1 MGRSDS
7 AIVIAALLMLSF
19 LSVPVVAAAD
29 LALSA
34 NPTNSTATTDDP
46 AEYDITVI
54 NTGDEDLTVSLSA
67 SQESDCSGFT
77 SNLDSTVVSVGQGES
92 ETVTLT
98 VTVNDQASGDCIT
111 TVNAN
116 GVASNPSENAQA
128 DVEVTTTAEG
138 GGQYSVK
145 LNYINPS
152 NGAVNYDGE
161 EDEVEWTVKVENT
174 GENDATVQLAMASKS
189 DCDPNGLDATVEP
202 QQMSLD
208 ADGGEETA
216 TISVTLPE
224 GSSTESGDHC
234 FVLEA
239 TVSNDPNPTDQAND
253 SINLNLKI
261 PEVKTC
267 DSSLQNPSHNLDPGE
282 SATNSFTLTNTG
294 NTAWTVSAFASSE
307 GFDVSDWVDFDTP
320 TSRLLSEPG
329 GSQDTTSFQFEI
341 TPDDSVEP
349 GTVDVYIQGRAGS
362 SIGCESLL
370 RVNLGQVHDASLSLS
385 NPSVSNVDPG
395 STASTSMMVT
405 NTGNG
410 QDNFALGVRD
420 LSAGWQVEL
429 SETFVTI
436 DGRHCN
442 SSTNCDRKSVQVQIT
457 VPANAKSGVEYEIT
471 MYVNSQG
478 ITLEEVTATVT
489 VAAVHG
495 GSIFLPS
502 DSQTGRFGQW
512 VAFPIGLTNTGNIQD
527 SFALSSCDP
536 NISESCEDTKWDS
549 RFKDNQGSEISQ
561 LNVQSEE
568 TIQIFLEILVSD
580 NINNNSESF
589 EVRIGIVGTNILL
602 TESLTVTVS
611 NFNYSMAIAF
621 ESPGDDPSLMPV
633 ALPPGGSSS
642 LSFLIANTGDG
653 GSDEAVISVT
663 GMDSSVLRTISANGQ
678 FLEGDRI
685 TVPANGQVTV
695 TIDFEVLEVESGTS
709 GIIRIGVTSK
719 KNTGQNP
726 SFVDLVVDIRA
737 IHDLQINIESSSK
750 KEANYPENSEFTIFV
765 TNFGN
770 IEEEVEVITS
780 DSLRG
785 WTVDVIGDEF
795 KLQPGKTREVTV
807 RVTPPS
813 QMISDDE
820 YSFTVIVQPKDMPVA
835 GEPIDLVVE
844 SKIRSGSLS
853 GEMQTNIAI
862 GIILVGSL
870 AVTYLFMRTRAE
882 NKMMEETLYVELDD

>member
-1 MGRSDS
+1 MRRPDS
-7 AIVIAALLMLSF
+7 AVVIVAILLASF
-19 LSVPVVAAAD
+19 VSTPVFAAAD

-34 NPTNSTATTDDP
+34 NPTNSTATTDDA
-46 AEYDITVI
+46 AEYDITVM

-67 SQESDCSGFT
+67 SQESDCNGFT
-77 SNLDSTVVSVGQGES
+77 SNLDSSVVSVGQGES

-98 VTVNDQASGDCIT
+98 VSINDQASGDCVT

-145 LNYINPS
+145 LDYINPS
-152 NGAVNYDGE
+152 NGAINYDGE
-161 EDEVEWTVKVENT
+161 DDEVEWTVDVENT
-174 GENDATVQLAMASKS
+174 GENDATVQLAMSSKS
-189 DCDPNGLDATVEP
+189 DCDSDGLEASVEP
-202 QQMSLD
+202 QQMSLNSGD
-208 ADGGEETA
+208 KDTA
-216 TISVTLPE
+216 TVTVSLPD

-234 FVLEA
+234 FILDA

-307 GFDVSDWVDFDTP
+307 GIDVSDWVDFETP

-329 GSQDTTSFQFEI
+329 GSQDTTSFEFEI

-349 GTVDVYIQGRAGS
+349 GSVDVYIQGRAGS

-385 NPSVSNVDPG
+385 NPSISNVDPG
-395 STASTSMMVT
+395 STASTSMMIT

-410 QDNFALGVRD
+410 QDNFAVGVKD
-420 LSAGWQVEL
+420 LMPGWQVEI
-429 SETFVTI
+429 SETYVTI
-436 DGRHCN
+436 DGRHCT
-442 SSTNCDRKSVQVQIT
+442 SSSNCDRKSVQLQIA
-457 VPANAKSGVEYEIT
+457 VPANAKANIEFPVT

-478 ITLEEVTATVT
+478 ITLDEVTATVT

-495 GSIFLPS
+495 GSIDLPS

-512 VAFPIGLTNTGNIQD
+512 VSFPLGLTNTGNIQD
-527 SFALSSCDP
+527 NFALSSCDP

-549 RFKDNQGSEISQ
+549 RFKDGQGNEISQ
-561 LNVQSEE
+561 VTVESDE
-568 TIQIFLEILVSD
+568 TVDISLEILVSD

-589 EVRIGIVGTNILL
+589 DVRIGIVGTNIMME
-602 TESLTVTVS
+602 ESLTVTVS
-611 NFNYSMAIAF
+611 NFNYSMSVAF
-621 ESPGDDPSLMPV
+621 ENPDEDPSLMRFS
-633 ALPPGGSSS
+633 LPPGGSSS
-642 LSFLIANTGDG
+642 LTFVVTNTGDG
-653 GSDEAVISVT
+653 GSDDVVIDVS
-663 GMDSSVLRTISANGQ
+663 GMDSSVLRTISSGGQ
-678 FLEGDRI
+678 VLDGDEV
-685 TVPANGQVTV
+685 TVPSEGQISV
-695 TIDFEVLEVESGTS
+695 TIDFEVLDVESGTS
-709 GIIRIGVTSK
+709 GVIRVSVTSK
-719 KNTGQNP
+719 KNTGQTP
-726 SFVDLVVDIRA
+726 SYVDLVVDIRS
-737 IHDLQINIESSSK
+737 IHDLRIEMESSPKLESS
-750 KEANYPENSEFTIFV
+750 YPENAEFTITV
-765 TNFGN
+765 INHGN
-770 IEEEVEVITS
+770 IEEEVEVLTS

-795 KLQPGKTREVTV
+795 KLQPGKSKEVMV

-813 QMISDDE
+813 ELISDDE

-835 GEPIDLVVE
+835 GEPIDLTVE
-844 SKIRSGSLS
+844 SKVRTGALS
-853 GEMQTNIAI
+853 GDTQRAIAMA
-862 GIILVGSL
+862 IILVGSI
-870 AVTYLFMRTRAE
+870 AVTYLFMRVRAE
-882 NKMMEETLYVELDD
+882 NRMISDSIYLELDD

>member
-1 MGRSDS
+1 MRRPDS
-7 AIVIAALLMLSF
+7 AVIIAALLLASF
-19 LSVPVVAAAD
+19 VSTPAIAAAD

-34 NPTNSTATTDDP
+34 SPTNSTATTEDA
-46 AEYDITVI
+46 AEYDITI
-54 NTGDEDLTVSLSA
+54 MNTGDEDLTVSLSS
-67 SQESDCSGFT
+67 SQESDCNGFT
-77 SNLDSTVVSVGQGES
+77 SNLDSSVVSVGEGES

-98 VTVNDQASGDCIT
+98 VSINDQASGDCVT

-145 LNYINPS
+145 LNYLNPS

-161 EDEVEWTVKVENT
+161 NDEEEWTVDVENT
-174 GENDATVQLAMASKS
+174 GENDATVQLAISSKS
-189 DCDPNGLDATVEP
+189 DCDSDGLEATVEP
-202 QQMSLD
+202 QQMSLNSGD
-208 ADGGEETA
+208 KETA
-216 TISVTLPE
+216 TVTVNLPD

-234 FVLEA
+234 FVLDA
-239 TVSNDPNPTDQAND
+239 TVSNDPNPADQAND

-267 DSSLQNPSHNLDPGE
+267 DSSLQNPSHNLEPGE

-307 GFDVSDWVDFDTP
+307 GTDVSDWVDFETP

-329 GSQDTTSFQFEI
+329 GSQDTTSFEFEI

-349 GTVDVYIQGRAGS
+349 GSVDVYIQGRAGS
-362 SIGCESLL
+362 SVGCESLL

-385 NPSVSNVDPG
+385 NPSISNVDPG
-395 STASTSMMVT
+395 STASTSMMIT

-410 QDNFALGVRD
+410 QDNIAIGVKD
-420 LSAGWQVEL
+420 LLPGWQVEL
-429 SETFVTI
+429 SETYVTI

-442 SSTNCDRKSVQVQIT
+442 SSSNCDRKSVQLQIT
-457 VPANAKSGVEYEIT
+457 VPANAKANVEFPIT

-478 ITLEEVTATVT
+478 ITLDEVSATVT

-495 GSIFLPS
+495 GSIDLPS

-512 VAFPIGLTNTGNIQD
+512 VSFPLALSNTGNIQD

-549 RFKDNQGSEISQ
+549 RYKDSQGNEISQ
-561 LNVQSEE
+561 LNIESDE
-568 TIQIFLEILVSD
+568 TVQIFLEVLVSD

-589 EVRIGIVGTNILL
+589 DVRIGIVGTNIMMS
-602 TESLTVTVS
+602 ESLTVTVS
-611 NFNYSMAIAF
+611 NFNYSMSVAF
-621 ESPGDDPSLMPV
+621 ESPEEDPSLMRFS
-633 ALPPGGSSS
+633 LPPGGSSS
-642 LSFLIANTGDG
+642 LSFLITNTGDG
-653 GSDEAVISVT
+653 GSDDVVIDVS
-663 GMDSSVLRTISANGQ
+663 GMDSSVLRTISVDGQ
-678 FLEGDRI
+678 VLDGDEA
-685 TVPANGQVTV
+685 TVPADGQITV
-695 TIDFEVLEVESGTS
+695 TIDFEVLDVESGTS
-709 GIIRIGVTSK
+709 GVIRVSVTSK
-719 KNTGQNP
+719 KNTGQTP
-726 SFVDLVVDIRA
+726 SSVDLVVDIRS
-737 IHDLQINIESSSK
+737 IHDLQIDIESSQKMESS
-750 KEANYPENSEFTIFV
+750 YPENAEFTIFV
-765 TNFGN
+765 TNHGN
-770 IEEEVEVITS
+770 IEEEVEVLTS

-813 QMISDDE
+813 ELIADDE

-835 GEPIDLVVE
+835 GEPIDLTVE
-844 SKIRSGSLS
+844 SKVRTGALS
-853 GEMQTNIAI
+853 GDAQKAIAMA
-862 GIILVGSL
+862 IILVGSI
-870 AVTYLFMRTRAE
+870 AVTYLFMRVRAE
-882 NKMMEETLYVELDD
+882 NRVMSDSIYVELDE

>member
-1 MGRSDS
+1 MRRPDS
-7 AIVIAALLMLSF
+7 AIIIVTILLASF
-19 LSVPVVAAAD
+19 VSTPVAAAAD

-34 NPTNSTATTDDP
+34 NPTNSSATTEDA
-46 AEYDITVI
+46 AEYTITVT

-67 SQESDCSGFT
+67 NQESDCNGFT
-77 SNLDSTVVSVGQGES
+77 SNLDSTVVSVGQGEAES
-92 ETVTLT
+92 VTLT
-98 VTVNDQASGDCIT
+98 VSVNEQASGDCVT

-161 EDEVEWTVKVENT
+161 EDDVEWTVKVENT

-189 DCDPNGLDATVEP
+189 DCDSDGLEASVEP

-208 ADGGEETA
+208 SDGGDETA
-216 TISVTLPE
+216 TITVTLQD

-267 DSSLQNPSHNLDPGE
+267 DSSLQNPSHNLEPGE
-282 SATNSFTLTNTG
+282 SATNSFTLSNTG
-294 NTAWTVSAFASSE
+294 NTAWTVSAFAYSE
-307 GFDVSDWVDFDTP
+307 GLDVSDWVDFDTP
-320 TSRLLSEPG
+320 TSRLLSEQG
-329 GSQDTTSFQFEI
+329 GSQDTTSFQFVI

-362 SIGCESLL
+362 NIGCESLL
-370 RVNLGQVHDASLSLS
+370 RVNLGQVHDSSLSLS
-385 NPSVSNVDPG
+385 NPSLSNVDPG

-410 QDNFALGVRD
+410 QDNFALGVRE
-420 LSAGWQVEL
+420 LSPGWQVDL
-429 SETFVTI
+429 SETYVTI

-442 SSTNCDRKSVQVQIT
+442 SSTNCDRKSVQLQIS

-478 ITLEEVTATVT
+478 ITLDEVTATVT

-495 GSIFLPS
+495 GSINMPS

-512 VAFPIGLTNTGNIQD
+512 VPFPIGLTNTGNIQD

-536 NISESCEDTKWDS
+536 NIQESCEDTKWDS
-549 RFKDNQGSEISQ
+549 RFKDTQGSEISQ
-561 LNVQSEE
+561 VTILSEE
-568 TIQIFLEILVSD
+568 TVQIFLEILVSD
-580 NINNNSESF
+580 NINNNSELF
-589 EVRIGIVGTNILL
+589 DVRIGIVGTNVML
-602 TESLTVTVS
+602 TESLTLTVS
-611 NFNYSMAIAF
+611 NFNYSMSIAF
-621 ESPGDDPSLMPV
+621 ESPGDDSSLMPIS
-633 ALPPGGSSS
+633 LPPGGSSS
-642 LSFLIANTGDG
+642 LFFVIANTGDG
-653 GSDEAVISVT
+653 GADEAVISVS
-663 GMDSSVLRTISANGQ
+663 GMDSSVIRTISADGQ
-678 FLEGDRI
+678 VIEGGQV
-685 TVPANGQVTV
+685 TVPANGQVTI
-695 TIDFEVLEVESGTS
+695 TIDFEALEVESGTS
-709 GIIRIGVTSK
+709 GVIRIAVTSK
-719 KNTGQNP
+719 KNTGQTP

-737 IHDLQINIESSSK
+737 IHDLQIDMESTNK
-750 KEANYPENSEFTIFV
+750 MEASYPENSEFKIFV
-765 TNFGN
+765 TNHGN

-835 GEPIDLVVE
+835 GEPIDLIVE
-844 SKIRSGSLS
+844 SKVRSGALS

-862 GIILVGSL
+862 AIILVGSIS
-870 AVTYLFMRTRAE
+870 VTYLFMRTRAE
-882 NKMMEETLYVELDD
+882 NKMMTESLYVELDD

>member
-1 MGRSDS
+1 MRRPDS
-7 AIVIAALLMLSF
+7 AVIIAALLLASF
-19 LSVPVVAAAD
+19 VSTPAIAAAD

-34 NPTNSTATTDDP
+34 SPTNSTATTEDA
-46 AEYDITVI
+46 AEYDITI
-54 NTGDEDLTVSLSA
+54 MNTGDEDLTVSLSS
-67 SQESDCSGFT
+67 SQESDCNGFT
-77 SNLDSTVVSVGQGES
+77 SNLDSSVVSVGEGES

-98 VTVNDQASGDCIT
+98 VSINDQASGDCVT

-145 LNYINPS
+145 LNYLNPS

-161 EDEVEWTVKVENT
+161 NDEEEWTVDVENT
-174 GENDATVQLAMASKS
+174 GENDATVQLAISSKS
-189 DCDPNGLDATVEP
+189 DCDSDGLEATVEP
-202 QQMSLD
+202 QQMSLNSGD
-208 ADGGEETA
+208 KETA
-216 TISVTLPE
+216 TVTVNLPD

-234 FVLEA
+234 FVLDA
-239 TVSNDPNPTDQAND
+239 TVSNDPNPADQAND

-267 DSSLQNPSHNLDPGE
+267 DSSLQNPSHNLEPGE

-307 GFDVSDWVDFDTP
+307 GTDVSDWVDFETP

-329 GSQDTTSFQFEI
+329 GSQDTTSFEFEI

-349 GTVDVYIQGRAGS
+349 GSVDVYIQGRAGS
-362 SIGCESLL
+362 SVGCESLL

-385 NPSVSNVDPG
+385 NPSISNVDPG
-395 STASTSMMVT
+395 STASTSMMIT

-410 QDNFALGVRD
+410 QDNFAIGVKD
-420 LSAGWQVEL
+420 LLPGWQVEL
-429 SETFVTI
+429 SETYVTI

-442 SSTNCDRKSVQVQIT
+442 SSSNCDRKSVQLQIT
-457 VPANAKSGVEYEIT
+457 VPANAKANVEFPIT

-478 ITLEEVTATVT
+478 ITLDEVSATVT

-495 GSIFLPS
+495 GSIDLPS

-512 VAFPIGLTNTGNIQD
+512 VSFPLALSNTGNIQD

-549 RFKDNQGSEISQ
+549 RYKDSQGNEISQ
-561 LNVQSEE
+561 LNIESDE
-568 TIQIFLEILVSD
+568 TVQIFLEVLVSD

-589 EVRIGIVGTNILL
+589 DVRIGIVGTNIMMS
-602 TESLTVTVS
+602 ESLTVTVS
-611 NFNYSMAIAF
+611 NFNYSMSVAF
-621 ESPGDDPSLMPV
+621 ESPEEDPSLMRFS
-633 ALPPGGSSS
+633 LPPGGSSS
-642 LSFLIANTGDG
+642 LSFLITNTGDG
-653 GSDEAVISVT
+653 GSDDVVIDVS
-663 GMDSSVLRTISANGQ
+663 GMDSSVLRTISVDGQ
-678 FLEGDRI
+678 VLDGDEA
-685 TVPANGQVTV
+685 TVPADGQITV
-695 TIDFEVLEVESGTS
+695 TIDFEVLDVESGTS
-709 GIIRIGVTSK
+709 GVIRVSVTSK
-719 KNTGQNP
+719 KNTGQTP
-726 SFVDLVVDIRA
+726 SSVDLVVDIRS
-737 IHDLQINIESSSK
+737 IHDLQIDIESSQKMESS
-750 KEANYPENSEFTIFV
+750 YPENAEFTIFV
-765 TNFGN
+765 TNHGN
-770 IEEEVEVITS
+770 IEEEVEVLTS

-813 QMISDDE
+813 ELIADDE

-835 GEPIDLVVE
+835 GEPIDLTVE
-844 SKIRSGSLS
+844 SKVRTGALS
-853 GEMQTNIAI
+853 GDAQKAIAMA
-862 GIILVGSL
+862 IILVGSI
-870 AVTYLFMRTRAE
+870 AVTYLFMRVRAE
-882 NKMMEETLYVELDD
+882 NRVMSDSIYVELDE

>member
-1 MGRSDS
+1 MRRPDS
-7 AIVIAALLMLSF
+7 AVVIVAILLASF
-19 LSVPVVAAAD
+19 VSTPVFAAAD

-34 NPTNSTATTDDP
+34 NPTNSTATTDDA
-46 AEYDITVI
+46 AEYDITVM

-67 SQESDCSGFT
+67 SQESDCNGFT
-77 SNLDSTVVSVGQGES
+77 SNLDSSVVSVGQGES

-98 VTVNDQASGDCIT
+98 VSINDQASGDCVT

-145 LNYINPS
+145 LDYINPS
-152 NGAVNYDGE
+152 NGAINYDGE
-161 EDEVEWTVKVENT
+161 DDEVEWTVDVENT
-174 GENDATVQLAMASKS
+174 GENDATVQLAMSSKS
-189 DCDPNGLDATVEP
+189 DCDSDGLEASVEP
-202 QQMSLD
+202 QQMSLNSGD
-208 ADGGEETA
+208 KDTA
-216 TISVTLPE
+216 TVTVSLPD

-234 FVLEA
+234 FILDA

-307 GFDVSDWVDFDTP
+307 GIDVSDWVDFETP

-329 GSQDTTSFQFEI
+329 GSQDTTSFEFEI

-349 GTVDVYIQGRAGS
+349 GSVDVYIQGRAGS

-385 NPSVSNVDPG
+385 NPSISNVDPG
-395 STASTSMMVT
+395 STASTSMMIT

-410 QDNFALGVRD
+410 QDNFAVGVKD
-420 LSAGWQVEL
+420 LMPGWQVEI
-429 SETFVTI
+429 SETYVTI
-436 DGRHCN
+436 DGRHCT
-442 SSTNCDRKSVQVQIT
+442 SSSNCDRKSVQLQIA
-457 VPANAKSGVEYEIT
+457 VPANAKANIEFPVT

-478 ITLEEVTATVT
+478 ITLDEVTATVT

-495 GSIFLPS
+495 GSIDLPS

-512 VAFPIGLTNTGNIQD
+512 VSFPLGLTNTGNIQD
-527 SFALSSCDP
+527 NFALSSCDP

-549 RFKDNQGSEISQ
+549 RFKDGQGNEISQ
-561 LNVQSEE
+561 VTVESDE
-568 TIQIFLEILVSD
+568 TVDISLEILVSD

-589 EVRIGIVGTNILL
+589 DVRIGIVGTNIMME
-602 TESLTVTVS
+602 ESLTVTVS
-611 NFNYSMAIAF
+611 NFNYSMSVAF
-621 ESPGDDPSLMPV
+621 ENPDEDPSLMRFS
-633 ALPPGGSSS
+633 LPPGGSSS
-642 LSFLIANTGDG
+642 LTFVVTNTGDG
-653 GSDEAVISVT
+653 GSDDVVIDVS
-663 GMDSSVLRTISANGQ
+663 GMDSSVLRTISSGGQ
-678 FLEGDRI
+678 VLDGDEV
-685 TVPANGQVTV
+685 TVPSEGQISV
-695 TIDFEVLEVESGTS
+695 TIDFEVLDVESGTS
-709 GIIRIGVTSK
+709 GVIRVSVTSK
-719 KNTGQNP
+719 KNTGQTP
-726 SFVDLVVDIRA
+726 SYVDLVVDIRS
-737 IHDLQINIESSSK
+737 IHDLRIEMESSPKLESS
-750 KEANYPENSEFTIFV
+750 YPENAEFTITV
-765 TNFGN
+765 INHGN
-770 IEEEVEVITS
+770 IEEEVEVLTS

-795 KLQPGKTREVTV
+795 KLQPGKSKEVMV

-813 QMISDDE
+813 ELISDDE

-835 GEPIDLVVE
+835 GEPIDLTVE
-844 SKIRSGSLS
+844 SKVRTGALS
-853 GEMQTNIAI
+853 GDAQRAIAMA
-862 GIILVGSL
+862 IILVGSI
-870 AVTYLFMRTRAE
+870 AVTSLFMRVRAE
-882 NKMMEETLYVELDD
+882 NRMISDSIYLELDD

>member
-1 MGRSDS
+1 MRRPDS
-7 AIVIAALLMLSF
+7 AVVIVAILLASF
-19 LSVPVVAAAD
+19 VSTPVFAAAD

-34 NPTNSTATTDDP
+34 NPTNSTATTDDA
-46 AEYDITVI
+46 AEYDITVM

-67 SQESDCSGFT
+67 SQESDCNGFT
-77 SNLDSTVVSVGQGES
+77 SNLDSSVVSVGQGES

-98 VTVNDQASGDCIT
+98 VSINDQASGDCVT

-145 LNYINPS
+145 LDYINPS
-152 NGAVNYDGE
+152 NGAINYDGE
-161 EDEVEWTVKVENT
+161 EDEVEWTVDVENT
-174 GENDATVQLAMASKS
+174 GENDATVQLAMSSKS
-189 DCDPNGLDATVEP
+189 DCDSDGLEASVEP
-202 QQMSLD
+202 QQMSLNSGD
-208 ADGGEETA
+208 KDTA
-216 TISVTLPE
+216 TVTVSLPD

-234 FVLEA
+234 FILDA

-307 GFDVSDWVDFDTP
+307 GIDVSDWVDFETP

-329 GSQDTTSFQFEI
+329 GSQDTTSFEFEI

-349 GTVDVYIQGRAGS
+349 GSVDVYIQGRAGS

-385 NPSVSNVDPG
+385 NPSISNVDPG
-395 STASTSMMVT
+395 STASTSMMIT

-410 QDNFALGVRD
+410 QDNFAVGVKD
-420 LSAGWQVEL
+420 LMPGWQVEI
-429 SETFVTI
+429 SETYVTI
-436 DGRHCN
+436 DGRHCT
-442 SSTNCDRKSVQVQIT
+442 SSSNCDRKSVQLQIA
-457 VPANAKSGVEYEIT
+457 VPANAKANIEFPVT

-478 ITLEEVTATVT
+478 ITLDEVTATVT

-495 GSIFLPS
+495 GSIDLPS

-512 VAFPIGLTNTGNIQD
+512 VSFPLGLTNTGNIQD
-527 SFALSSCDP
+527 NFALSSCDP

-549 RFKDNQGSEISQ
+549 RFKDGQGNEISQ
-561 LNVQSEE
+561 VTVESDE
-568 TIQIFLEILVSD
+568 TVDISLEILVSD

-589 EVRIGIVGTNILL
+589 DVRIGIVGTNIMME
-602 TESLTVTVS
+602 ESLTVTVS
-611 NFNYSMAIAF
+611 NFNYSMSVAF
-621 ESPGDDPSLMPV
+621 ENPDEDPSLMRFS
-633 ALPPGGSSS
+633 LPPGGSSS
-642 LSFLIANTGDG
+642 LTFVVTNTGDG
-653 GSDEAVISVT
+653 GSDDVVIDVS
-663 GMDSSVLRTISANGQ
+663 GMDSSVLRTISSGGQ
-678 FLEGDRI
+678 VLDGDEV
-685 TVPANGQVTV
+685 TVPSEGQISV
-695 TIDFEVLEVESGTS
+695 TIDFEVLDVESGTS
-709 GIIRIGVTSK
+709 GVIRVSVTSK
-719 KNTGQNP
+719 KNTGQTP
-726 SFVDLVVDIRA
+726 SYVDLVVDIRS
-737 IHDLQINIESSSK
+737 IHDLRIEMESSPKLESS
-750 KEANYPENSEFTIFV
+750 YPENAEFTITV
-765 TNFGN
+765 INHGN
-770 IEEEVEVITS
+770 IEEEVEVLTS

-795 KLQPGKTREVTV
+795 KLQPGKSKEVMV

-813 QMISDDE
+813 ELISDDE

-835 GEPIDLVVE
+835 GEPIDLTVE
-844 SKIRSGSLS
+844 SKVRTGALS
-853 GEMQTNIAI
+853 GDAQRAIAMA
-862 GIILVGSL
+862 IILVGSI
-870 AVTYLFMRTRAE
+870 AVTYLFMRVRAE
-882 NKMMEETLYVELDD
+882 NRMISASIYLELDD

>member
-7 AIVIAALLMLSF
+7 AIVIAALLMVSF